1 MEIVKD
7 YEGKGCMVAL
17 YPDPKLAAKLAVEGG
32 EAKEELHVTLA
43 FLKTTPEDLTKLQ
56 SVIAGVA
63 HTVGPLTG
71 NIAGK
76 GEFNPSSTSDGKPVT
91 YASIDLP
98 GLPSFRQRLVEALD
112 AAGFPV
118 SKDHGYSPHMTL
130 AYDKIDSQPTGA
142 LKFDE
147 VVLAAQG
154 KKFTYPMDGTVEKAI
169 TPGGRE
175 GDDSHFSTSTDSNW
189 VARAGG
195 LPKYILEVA
204 HALIKSG
211 HDESSAIATAVATMK
226 RWSAGGGHV
235 RPQVQAAAS
244 EALAEW
250 EKMKSVGKSDNVT
263 ASTFAEIIKASG
275 YEEFEKRVFTNAQR
289 EAASKTGAAMPDG
302 SFPIKDVKDLH
313 NAIQAI
319 GRAKDPVSAKRHI
332 KRRAAVLGASN
343 AIPDTW
349 VSKTNNWG
357 PWDQA
362 HPPAGLGRGAGYNS
376 ATQAT
381 QVTALQTQLQGAG
394 ISPGAIDGKFGP
406 NTAAAVS
413 QYQAANGLRVDG
425 VVGPQTM
432 GMLQSGGSGTPS
444 GANMALV
451 GNMVPRGGAA
461 KGGKGKAGGGKG
473 RAKAGTRNSAATKA
487 AAAQKKATAAANK
500 KQAAANKQKIN
511 NANAQGKTTVASAR
525 ANAKGSIAAQN
536 AINTQRMTAVK
547 ATLKANPIVHKRDEV
562 DFRIDV
568 PISKLNDEQ
577 HLAFGWAQIANDK
590 DGNLVIDRQKDF
602 ITDVH
607 ELEKAAYHFVLNSRD
622 AGEMHIR
629 KGVGTLVESMMFTPE
644 KKAALG
650 IPPGILP
657 DGWLVGY
664 HINDAEVWKGVKSGK
679 YPMFSVHGRGT
690 RKHVEGIDD

>member
-1 MEIVKD
+1 
-7 YEGKGCMVAL
+7 
-17 YPDPKLAAKLAVEGG
+17 
-32 EAKEELHVTLA
+32 
-43 FLKTTPEDLTKLQ
+43 
-56 SVIAGVA
+56 
-63 HTVGPLTG
+63 
-71 NIAGK
+71 
-76 GEFNPSSTSDGKPVT
+76 
-91 YASIDLP
+91 
-98 GLPSFRQRLVEALD
+98 
-112 AAGFPV
+112 
-118 SKDHGYSPHMTL
+118 
-130 AYDKIDSQPTGA
+130 
-142 LKFDE
+142 
-147 VVLAAQG
+147 
-154 KKFTYPMDGTVEKAI
+154 
-169 TPGGRE
+169 
-175 GDDSHFSTSTDSNW
+175 
-189 VARAGG
+189 
-195 LPKYILEVA
+195 
-204 HALIKSG
+204 
-211 HDESSAIATAVATMK
+211 
-226 RWSAGGGHV
+226 
-235 RPQVQAAAS
+235 
-244 EALAEW
+244 
-250 EKMKSVGKSDNVT
+250 
-263 ASTFAEIIKASG
+263 
-275 YEEFEKRVFTNAQR
+275 
-289 EAASKTGAAMPDG
+289 
-302 SFPIKDVKDLH
+302 
-313 NAIQAI
+313 
-319 GRAKDPVSAKRHI
+319 
-332 KRRAAVLGASN
+332 
-343 AIPDTW
+343 
-349 VSKTNNWG
+349 
-357 PWDQA
+357 
-362 HPPAGLGRGAGYNS
+362 
-376 ATQAT
+376 
-381 QVTALQTQLQGAG
+381 LQGAG

-432 GMLQSGGSGTPS
+432 GMLQRGSSGGSGTPS

-461 KGGKGKAGGGKG
+461 KATKGKGGGKG
-473 RAKAGTRNSAATKA
+473 AAKAKSTKNSAATKA
-487 AAAQKKATAAANK
+487 TAAAKKTAAAQKKATAAANK
-500 KQAAANKQKIN
+500 QQAAANKQKIN

-547 ATLKANPIVHKRDEV
+547 ATLKAHPIVHKRDEV

-568 PISKLNDEQ
+568 PISKLNEEQ